1 MKIKKKL
8 YTSLAVVVL
17 LIVALV
23 FAWRW
28 WQTGRFFVETDNAYV
43 QTDSVAIR
51 SELSARVLG
60 VAVDDNQRVQAGDV
74 LIRLDDRDTRS
85 RLAQA
90 QAQLAVSAA
99 NVTQSERQVELDRAS
114 IDEATAQVSAAE
126 SDVAQ
131 ARQHLQRSQSLAAN
145 SYASRQQ
152 LDDDQASLRVAQATL
167 AARQASV
174 ESAKRRLSA
183 DQASIDSAKANRQAA
198 ESDIDYA
205 ESQLDK
211 TRIVAR
217 RSGVI
222 GNLTVEPGD
231 LAQPSLTLMQLV
243 PVDSAY
249 VVANYKETQI
259 ERMRVGQP
267 VALEVDAY
275 PDIEFEG
282 RVDSVAPATGTQFS
296 LLPQDNATG
305 NFNKIVQRVPV
316 KIRVTG
322 PEDELW
328 RLQAGLSVVPSV
340 DTREV
345 DGQAIYFDPAPALDD
360 APVDDAPRRPRDNN
374 AATAPA
380 DADERDS

>member
-28 WQTGRFFVETDNAYV
+28 WQTGRFYVETDNAYV

-51 SELSARVLG
+51 SELSARVLT
-60 VAVDDNQRVQAGDV
+60 VAVDDNQRVAAGDV
-74 LIRLDDRDTRS
+74 LVQLDDRDTRS

-90 QAQLAVSAA
+90 QAQLAVSSA

-114 IDEATAQVSAAE
+114 IDEASAQVTAAE

-152 LDDDQASLRVAQATL
+152 LEDDQASLRVAQATL
-167 AARQASV
+167 ASRRASV

-183 DQASIDSAKANRQAA
+183 DQAAIDSAEANREAA

-205 ESQLDK
+205 ESQLAK

-222 GNLTVEPGD
+222 GNLSVEPGD

-249 VVANYKETQI
+249 VVANYKETEI

-267 VALEVDAY
+267 VAVAVDAY
-275 PDIEFEG
+275 PSVAFKG
-282 RVDSVAPATGTQFS
+282 RVDSIAPATGTEFS

-322 PEDELW
+322 PTDELW

-345 DGQAIYFDPAPALDD
+345 DGQAIYFDPAPELED
-360 APVDDAPRRPRDNN
+360 APPEPRRPRDNN

-380 DADERDS
+380 ERDS

>member
-8 YTSLAVVVL
+8 YTAVVILVAL
-17 LIVALV
+17 AVALV
-23 FAWRW
+23 FAWHW
-28 WQTGRFFVETDNAYV
+28 WQTVRFFIETDNAYV
-43 QTDSVAIR
+43 HTDSVAVRAEI
-51 SELSARVLG
+51 SARMTE
-60 VAVDDNQRVQAGDV
+60 VAVDDNQRVKQGDLLV
-74 LIRLDDRDTRS
+74 QLDDRDTRS
-85 RLAQA
+85 QLAQA
-90 QAQLAVSAA
+90 QAQLAVSSA
-99 NVTQSERQVELDRAS
+99 NVTQAQRQVELDRAS
-114 IDEATAQVSAAE
+114 IDEAQAQVTAAQ

-131 ARQHLQRSQSLAAN
+131 ARQHLERSQSLAAN
-145 SYASRQQ
+145 NYASRQQ
-152 LDDDQASLRVAQATL
+152 LQDDQASLRVAQATL

-183 DQASIDSAKANRQAA
+183 DQASIDSAKANRDAA
-198 ESDIDYA
+198 EADIEYNQ
-205 ESQLDK
+205 SQLAK

-217 RSGVI
+217 RDGVV

-243 PVDSAY
+243 PVQTAY

-267 VALEVDAY
+267 VSLEVDAY
-275 PDIEFEG
+275 PDIEFTG
-282 RVDSVAPATGTQFS
+282 KVDSVAPATGTQFS

-322 PEDELW
+322 PEEQLW
-328 RLQAGLSVVPSV
+328 RLQSGLSVVPSV

-345 DGQAIYFDPAPALDD
+345 DGQAIYFDPGPSLEDGHD
-360 APVDDAPRRPRDNN
+360 GNGQ
-374 AATAPA
+374 
-380 DADERDS
+380 S

>member
-8 YTSLAVVVL
+8 YSAVVVL
-17 LIVALV
+17 VVLAVALV
-23 FAWRW
+23 FAWQW
-28 WQTGRFFVETDNAYV
+28 WQTGRYFIETDNAYV
-43 QTDSVAIR
+43 YTDSVAVR
-51 SELSARVLG
+51 AEVSARVTE
-60 VAVDDNQRVQAGDV
+60 VAVEDNQRVKQGDLLV
-74 LIRLDDRDTRS
+74 QLDDRDTRS
-85 RLAQA
+85 QLAQSR
-90 QAQLAVSAA
+90 AQLAVSTA
-99 NVTQSERQVELDRAS
+99 NVTQAERQVELDRAS
-114 IDEATAQVSAAE
+114 IDEAQAQVTAAQ

-131 ARQHLQRSQSLAAN
+131 ARQHLERSQSLAAN
-145 SYASRQQ
+145 NYASRQQ
-152 LDDDQASLRVAQATL
+152 LQDDQATLRVAQATL

-183 DQASIDSAKANRQAA
+183 DQASIDSAKANRDAAQA
-198 ESDIDYA
+198 DIDYA
-205 ESQLDK
+205 QSQLEK

-217 RSGVI
+217 RDGVV

-243 PVDSAY
+243 PVQTAY

-267 VALEVDAY
+267 VSLEVDAY
-275 PDIEFEG
+275 PDIEFKG
-282 RVDSVAPATGTQFS
+282 KVDSVAPATGTQFS

-322 PEDELW
+322 PEEQLW
-328 RLQAGLSVVPSV
+328 RLQSGLSVVPSV

-345 DGQAIYFDPAPALDD
+345 DGQAIYFDPGPHLDD
-360 APVDDAPRRPRDNN
+360 GSDLAVDDK
-374 AATAPA
+374 
-380 DADERDS
+380 S